1 MQLAAQD
8 LLAGLYRAA
17 GQNHLAA
24 RLRPKQRKGREAGE
38 PVPPQEGGAAGMAT
52 QVPATVGMVATAQ
65 VEAEE

>member
-24 RLRPKQRKGREAGE
+24 RLRPKQRKVRETGE
-38 PVPPQEGGAAGMAT
+38 TAPPQEGGAGMAT
-52 QVPATVGMVATAQ
+52 HDSAEAVADAQ
-65 VEAEE
+65 AEDEN